1 MNTKKYLYAAV
12 GAQVA
17 AAKSAQTKLE
27 ELMSKLN
34 DNADSASSDVK
45 GRIDIWAGE
54 GEKFLSQVT
63 DTKAIDEIT
72 SKVDFD
78 QMSTQVHK
86 LRDQLEDIVS
96 TWRANFRPESKMAVT
111 VTVSDSEPVAP
122 TASKAAERTVTA
134 TATKSAAKKTAAKK
148 PAAKTVAA
156 KATATKSTAAKPT
169 TAKTTTAEATAAKKP
184 AAKSTAAKKPAATKP
199 AAKSTATKATTAKAT
214 SAKKPAT
221 QKAS

>member
-17 AAKSAQTKLE
+17 IAKSAQTKLE

-34 DNADSASSDVK
+34 ENATTASTDAK

-78 QMSTQVHK
+78 QMQTQVHK

-96 TWRANFRPESKMAVT
+96 TWRANFRPESRPAVT
-111 VTVSDSEPVAP
+111 VTVTDSEPVAP
-122 TASKAAERTVTA
+122 TTTAKTTA
-134 TATKSAAKKTAAKK
+134 TTTAAKK
-148 PAAKTVAA
+148 P
-156 KATATKSTAAKPT
+156 
-169 TAKTTTAEATAAKKP
+169 AAKKP
-184 AAKSTAAKKPAATKP
+184 AAKST
-199 AAKSTATKATTAKAT
+199 TAKAT
-214 SAKKPAT
+214 AAKKPAT